1 MKKHFLILFLAL
13 VYLPLFGQFKLQ
25 NAIIIGQF
33 DKSEDRYAME
43 VNMTEMLSD
52 FGIKAMPSLNLLK
65 QGGDA
70 IVLSN
75 DTLQAIMLG
84 QGYDT
89 YMVVNVRGYDKKF
102 KKSSMAVSFRDVL
115 SMTSIYH
122 LYKEE
127 ATNVTFEFSFFR
139 HNKVVHREIV
149 KIGNVSSRDSVIK
162 KFRKKIPKIIEKK
175 WK

>member
-1 MKKHFLILFLAL
+1 MKNYFFLLLL
-13 VYLPLFGQFKLQ
+13 VVMSAPLLSQFKLQ

-43 VNMTEMLSD
+43 VNLTEMLSNV
-52 FGIKAMPSLNLLK
+52 GIKAMPSLNLLK

-89 YMVVNVRGYDKKF
+89 YMIVNVRGYDKKF
-102 KKSSMAVSFRDVL
+102 KKSSMAMSFRDVL

-139 HNKVVHREIV
+139 QNKVVHREIV

-162 KFRKKIPKIIEKK
+162 KFRKKIPKVIEKK

>member
-13 VYLPLFGQFKLQ
+13 VCLPLFGQFKLQ